1 MTARLVSA
9 PLCRDVPTPWAVDLR
24 ASLGALHRGRLD
36 PALRFDGPDVWR
48 AMRTPTGPATMHLQV
63 RPRDAVVRATA
74 WGRGAP
80 WALKAAAELLG
91 VADSRDGWE
100 PTHALLR
107 QLDAHLPGLRLPRTG
122 LVLEALVPAVLEQK
136 VSGEEARRSWAE
148 LLWRH
153 GEPAPGPVP
162 TINGIP
168 RRLRVPPAA
177 EVLAALPSWEWHRA
191 GVERRRAEFIAAAAH
206 RARRVEECVTL
217 GRDDAA
223 RRLRALPGV
232 GVWTAAEVAQRAF
245 GDPDAVSVG
254 DYHLPSVVGW
264 ALVGEPLDDA
274 GMLEVLEPY
283 AGHRYRAIR
292 LIELSGLR
300 PPRHGPRARLRA
312 LRSI

>member
-1 MTARLVSA
+1 
-9 PLCRDVPTPWAVDLR
+9 
-24 ASLGALHRGRLD
+24 
-36 PALRFDGPDVWR
+36 
-48 AMRTPTGPATMHLQV
+48 HLQV
-63 RPRDAVVRATA
+63 RPRDAAVRATA
-74 WGRGAP
+74 WGRGAA
-80 WALKAAAELLG
+80 WALEAAPGLLG
-91 VADSRDGWE
+91 VADSRAGWE

-107 QLDAHLPGLRLPRTG
+107 QLDARLPGLRLPRTG
-122 LVLEALVPAVLEQK
+122 LVMEALVPAVLEQK

-177 EVLAALPSWEWHRA
+177 EVLATLPSWEWHRA

-232 GVWTAAEVAQRAF
+232 GAWTAAEIAQRAF
-245 GDPDAVSVG
+245 GDADAVSVG

-274 GMLEVLEPY
+274 GMLDVLEPY

-300 PPRHGPRARLRA
+300 PPRHGPRAQLRA